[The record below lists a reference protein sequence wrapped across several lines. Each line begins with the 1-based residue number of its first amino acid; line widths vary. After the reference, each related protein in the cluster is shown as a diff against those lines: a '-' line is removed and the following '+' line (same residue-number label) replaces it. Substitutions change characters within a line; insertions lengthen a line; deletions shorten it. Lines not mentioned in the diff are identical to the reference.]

1 MSNAAEDRTP
11 GESAGESS
19 GASVSAELEEALSHG
34 TDTME
39 FGPDTNTT
47 PDVGYDAIEAYETQ
61 IAGLKDQ
68 LIRALAETENVRKR
82 GQRDVEETNKY
93 AITGFARNMVSVLE
107 NMLRATASIS
117 QELRNSNEQ
126 VNNLYMGVEMIQKE
140 LMAAFE
146 KYGIRRIEPMGEKFD
161 HNLHQAVVQIE
172 SPDKEPGTILQVM
185 QAGYVIHDRLLQ
197 PAMVGVA
204 KKTDAAPKL
213 NTEA

>member
-1 MSNAAEDRTP
+1 MSNAAEDRSPEGST
-11 GESAGESS
+11 GESAQS
-19 GASVSAELEEALSHG
+19 GVSAELEEALSHG
-34 TDTME
+34 SDTME
-39 FGPDTNTT
+39 FGEDPNPT
-47 PDVGYDAIEAYETQ
+47 PDIGYEAIEAYETQ

-82 GQRDVEETNKY
+82 GQRDIEETNKY
-93 AITGFARNMVSVLE
+93 AITGFARSMVSVLE

-117 QELRNSNEQ
+117 EELRNSNDQ
-126 VNNLYMGVEMIQKE
+126 VKNLYLGVEMTQKE

-146 KYGIRRIEPMGEKFD
+146 KHGVRRIEPMGEKFD

-172 SPDKEPGTILQVM
+172 SPDKEPGTILQVL

-204 KKTDAAPKL
+204 KKSDAAPKL